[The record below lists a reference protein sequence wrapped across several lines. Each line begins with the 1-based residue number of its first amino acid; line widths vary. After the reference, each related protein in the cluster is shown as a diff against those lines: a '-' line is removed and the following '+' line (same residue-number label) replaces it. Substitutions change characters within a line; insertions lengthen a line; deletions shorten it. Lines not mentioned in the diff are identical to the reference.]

1 MLLVQCDFDDTVVD
15 GNVSEAIREV
25 FAPDEWR
32 SMEREF
38 LEGKLSVEEDN
49 IRQYPLVRAT
59 RKEIEDFVLGNVV
72 MRFGFEQFVEY
83 CKAVE
88 IKLVIVSSGLD
99 MYIEPTLDLLGFD
112 HIEVHAAKAEVT
124 QNGVAVSYTDPAG
137 RPLTRGFKESYLRHF
152 KEQGHTVIYVGDGQ
166 SDIAAATEADFVI
179 ARAELETHLREAG
192 LPHQSFESFEDI
204 AKHVDKIRVLIQEG
218 Q

>member
-1 MLLVQCDFDDTVVD
+1 MLLVQCDFDDTVTD

-25 FAPDEWR
+25 FALDEWR

-38 LEGKLSVEEDN
+38 LDGKLSVEESN

-59 RKEIEDFVLGNVV
+59 RKEIEDFVVGNVV

-83 CKAVE
+83 CLAVE
-88 IKLVIVSSGLD
+88 IRLVIVSSGLD
-99 MYIEPTLDLLGFD
+99 MYIEPALDLLGYD
-112 HIEVHAAKAEVT
+112 HIEVYSAKAEVT

-137 RPLTRGFKESYLRHF
+137 RPLTQGFKESYLRHF

-166 SDIAAATEADFVI
+166 SDIAAATEADFAI
-179 ARAELETHLREAG
+179 ARAGLETHLREAG

-204 AKHVDKIRVLIQEG
+204 AKHVDKIRVLIQED